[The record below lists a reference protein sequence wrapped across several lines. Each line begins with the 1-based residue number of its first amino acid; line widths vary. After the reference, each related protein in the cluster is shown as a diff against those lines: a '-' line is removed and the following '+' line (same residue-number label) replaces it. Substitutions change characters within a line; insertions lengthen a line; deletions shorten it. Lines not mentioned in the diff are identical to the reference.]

1 MKHIMQCEIFDNVTL
16 YVLCKIELLCVT
28 YYILSRNLPSMKKIK
43 KVIAQDIVPNKEL
56 LHV

>member
-1 MKHIMQCEIFDNVTL
+1 MKHIMQCEIFDIVTW
-16 YVLCKIELLCVT
+16 YMLCKIELPCVT
-28 YYILSRNLPSMKKIK
+28 HYILSRNLPAMKKIK

>member
-1 MKHIMQCEIFDNVTL
+1 MQCEIFDNVTL